1 VCKFVASKS
10 RTEGAAW
17 RAGWVLRLAAVFLLV
32 YATNHGFSHR
42 IERLLFLE
50 KWLVLAIF
58 LAVWGFS
65 ILCMV
70 VAALQPSRLLR
81 AFWAAVIALSTA
93 GAHGFYLVSGA
104 DFTVYDAVSMWNAR
118 HEAGRALDFFQ
129 SAGIWALLVLIASY
143 VVFVASPVPRQAVAR
158 RYLHRLSWAPAVA
171 IGVMAAILVV
181 RDGSGLQAM
190 PRQFQ
195 PLAVSLVAGVK
206 VMTDRVPQRSAVTWM
221 PSGQPK
227 ITNIVL
233 LVDESIRPD
242 YIDWHPGNPYTP
254 NLARNRDRF
263 VDFGPAVSGAN
274 CSGYSNAI
282 LRLGGVRA
290 DLVNSV
296 RTNPTIWQF
305 AKSAGFRTVY
315 IDGQSGFIK
324 SKRKL
329 QNFMTLEE
337 TGWIDRHVTFDDV
350 PASDLDLEVLRAI
363 REEVSGSVPVFVY
376 ANKNGAHFPYDSA
389 YPADQAIFTP
399 TIEAS
404 SSPTPEIRVNS
415 YRNAVRWSVDGFFGR
430 LLDDVDLS
438 NTAVIYTSDHGQRLG
453 DGRMTHCTVENPD
466 PRQGLVPLFV
476 VTGNEELKER
486 LASGARLNRARA
498 SHFAITP
505 TLLDLMG
512 YPRQSVRSSF
522 GPSLFE
528 ELEEAPAFTSE
539 SIFGLFRSDV
549 IWTPIDLDT
558 DYLEDFSRSQPP
570 GTPAGILRKVTREG
584 FVPP

>member
-1 VCKFVASKS
+1 LCF
-10 RTEGAAW
+10 
-17 RAGWVLRLAAVFLLV
+17 LV
-32 YATNHGFSHR
+32 YATNHGISHR
-42 IERLLFLE
+42 IERLIVLE

-58 LAVWGFS
+58 LAVWGLS

-70 VAALQPSRLLR
+70 VAALQPSRWVR
-81 AFWAAVIALSTA
+81 AFWAAVIAVSTA
-93 GAHGFYLVSGA
+93 AAHGFYLVSGA
-104 DFTVYDAVSMWNAR
+104 DFTVYDALSMWNAR
-118 HEAGRALDFFQ
+118 HEVDRAFDFFQ
-129 SAGIWALLVLIASY
+129 SAAISALLVLIVSY
-143 VVFVASPVPRQAVAR
+143 VIFFSSPIPRQTVVR
-158 RYLHRLSWAPAVA
+158 RYLHRLSWAPAAV
-171 IGVMAAILVV
+171 IGLMAAILIV

-206 VMTDRVPQRSAVTWM
+206 VVTDRPPQRSAVAWT
-221 PSGQPK
+221 PAQAK
-227 ITNIVL
+227 IANIVV

-274 CSGYSNAI
+274 CSAYSNAI
-282 LRLGGVRA
+282 LRLGAVRT

-305 AKSAGFRTVY
+305 AKSADFRTVY

-337 TGWIDRHVTFDDV
+337 TRWIDRHVTFDDV
-350 PASDLDLEVLRAI
+350 PASELDLEVLRAV
-363 REEVSGSVPVFVY
+363 REEISGSVPILVY
-376 ANKNGAHFPYDSA
+376 ANKNGAHFPYDTA

-415 YRNAVRWSVDGFFGR
+415 YRNAVRWSVDGFFGK
-430 LLDDVDLS
+430 LLDAIDLS
-438 NTAVIYTSDHGQRLG
+438 DTAVIYTSDHGQQLG

-476 VTGNEELKER
+476 VTGNEELKKR
-486 LASGARLNRARA
+486 FASGARLNHARA

-512 YPRQSVRSSF
+512 YPLDKVRSSF

-528 ELEEAPAFTSE
+528 RQEASPSFTSE
-539 SIFGLFRSDV
+539 FIFGLFRSDV
-549 IWTPIDLDT
+549 TWTPVDLDA
-558 DYLEDFSRSQPP
+558 DYLEDFPAEIRFDEP
-570 GTPAGILRKVTREG
+570 GL
-584 FVPP
+584 

>member
-1 VCKFVASKS
+1 MCKLVASKG
-10 RTEGAAW
+10 RTDGAAW
-17 RAGWVLRLAAVFLLV
+17 RWGWVLRLAALFLLV

-42 IERLLFLE
+42 IERLFVQE

-58 LAVWGFS
+58 LAVWGLS

-70 VAALQPSRLLR
+70 VAALQPNRLLR
-81 AFWAAVIALSTA
+81 ALWAAVIALSTA

-104 DFTVYDAVSMWNAR
+104 DFTVYDAMSMWNAR
-118 HEAGRALDFFQ
+118 HEAGRAIEFFQ

-143 VVFVASPVPRQAVAR
+143 VIFVASPVPRQAVVR
-158 RYLHRLSWAPAVA
+158 RYLHRLSWVPAVA
-171 IGVMAAILVV
+171 IGLMAAILVV

-190 PRQFQ
+190 PHQFQ
-195 PLAVSLVAGVK
+195 PLAVSLVASVR
-206 VMTDRVPQRSAVTWM
+206 VMTDHAPPRSDVAWA
-221 PSGQPK
+221 PSAPPK

-254 NLARNRDRF
+254 ILARNRDRF
-263 VDFGPAVSGAN
+263 VDFGPAASGAN

-282 LRLGGVRA
+282 LRLGGARA
-290 DLVNSV
+290 DLVKSV
-296 RTNPTIWQF
+296 RTNPNIWQF
-305 AKSAGFRTVY
+305 ARTAGFRTVY

-337 TGWIDRHVTFDDV
+337 TRWIDRHVTFDDV
-350 PASDLDLEVLRAI
+350 PAPDLDIEVLRAV
-363 REEVSGSVPVFVY
+363 REEISGSVPVLVY
-376 ANKNGAHFPYDSA
+376 ANKNGAHFPYDTA

-415 YRNAVRWSVDGFFGR
+415 YRNAVRWSVDGFFGK

-476 VTGNEELKER
+476 VTGNEELMKR
-486 LASGARLNRARA
+486 FTSGARLNRGRA

-512 YPRQSVRSSF
+512 YPLDSVRSSF
-522 GPSLFE
+522 GPSLFGRQ
-528 ELEEAPAFTSE
+528 EEAPAFTSE
-539 SIFGLFRSDV
+539 FIFGLFRSDV
-549 IWTPIDLDT
+549 TWTPVDLDT
-558 DYLEDFSRSQPP
+558 DFLEDFAHPQRP
-570 GTPAGILRKVTREG
+570 GTPAA
-584 FVPP
+584 VPSTVAHEELAPR